1 MTFITETGASRFS
14 GTSDRQRGNYPSP
27 GSAPFQKARHQAYEK
42 PAQASIPAAQGTVQ
56 QLYRALS
63 QPGVATSALPS
74 ETLASARRYLGA
86 QIGLVDAR
94 SGDLPRN
101 PAQIEAW
108 IANGVAQTGEAY
120 GAYLEQRK
128 LGGARRF
135 FPTRS
140 HALHFLGAV
149 APTKL
154 VDGSWLYGLASH
166 WQDTRFLPL
175 IRTYL
180 EELGDGVA
188 DKNHVALYR
197 RLLAVEECETVSEL
211 DDSHYVQG
219 AIQLALGYLADD
231 FLPEVIGFNLGY
243 EQLPLHL
250 LITAYELNELGID
263 PYYFT
268 LHVTIDNASTG
279 HARQALR
286 GLEAMMPHFGDSA
299 EFYRRV
305 RNGYKLNDLGAN
317 TLGIIEGFT
326 LEDEVQAIFSNKAII
341 GSMVHSDYC
350 RIGNRTVGEWL
361 SDRSQIPAMIDALQ
375 QTGWIKRH
383 QPVEN
388 SRFWQ
393 LIQSERAAMFGVFN
407 AYEQQVIADWIT
419 GDAAALLPR
428 PRSFRARQQSMER
441 IAPAAGATDDHGTD
455 GDHND
460 IDADIR
466 AFEETIASM
475 ENRSDVMHLLVDT
488 IGPNTHWSTSGLA
501 ATRLY
506 QKFLSMG

>member
-1 MTFITETGASRFS
+1 MTIMSETGAFTYSGISGDLNWPFS
-14 GTSDRQRGNYPSP
+14 QQAAVPARPPVSDGF
-27 GSAPFQKARHQAYEK
+27 G
-42 PAQASIPAAQGTVQ
+42 PAET
-56 QLYRALS
+56 LYRSLG
-63 QPGVATSALPS
+63 QPGVAASALP
-74 ETLASARRYLGA
+74 
-86 QIGLVDAR
+86 VDAINQAR
-94 SGDLPRN
+94 NFLNAQLTTVQDQETDLPED
-101 PAQIEAW
+101 PSQIAAW
-108 IANGVAQTGEAY
+108 IDAGVTQTGEAY
-120 GAYLEQRK
+120 RAYLEQRK

-166 WQDTRFLPL
+166 WQDPRFMPL

-180 EELGDGVA
+180 EELGDGA
-188 DKNHVALYR
+188 MDKNHVSLYR
-197 RLLAVEECETVSEL
+197 RLLAVEECEAVGEL
-211 DDSHYVQG
+211 GDDHYVQG
-219 AIQLALGYLADD
+219 AIQLSLGYLADD

-268 LHVTIDNASTG
+268 LHVTIDNAASG
-279 HARQALR
+279 HAHQALR
-286 GLEAMMPHFGDSA
+286 GLEALMPHFGDA
-299 EFYRRV
+299 DEFYRRV
-305 RNGYKLNDLGAN
+305 RNGYKLNNLGAS
-317 TLGIIEGFT
+317 TMDIIDGFV
-326 LEDEVQAIFSNKAII
+326 LADEVQSIFSNKAII

-361 SDRSQIPAMIDALQ
+361 SDRGQIPAMLEALQ
-375 QTGWIKRH
+375 QSGWIKRH

-407 AYEQQVIADWIT
+407 AYEQQVVADWII

-428 PRSFRARQQSMER
+428 PHSFRARQRLLER
-441 IAPAAGATDDHGTD
+441 IAPTD
-455 GDHND
+455 GRGQDHDIDDSPAND
-460 IDADIR
+460 IDAETR
-466 AFEETIASM
+466 AFETEVAAM
-475 ENRSDVMHLLVDT
+475 DNRADVMALLVDT
-488 IGPNTHWSTSGLA
+488 IGPNMHWSPSGLA
-501 ATRLY
+501 ATRLFSN
-506 QKFLSMG
+506 FLSVG

>member
-1 MTFITETGASRFS
+1 MTMMSETGAFTYP
-14 GTSDRQRGNYPSP
+14 GTS
-27 GSAPFQKARHQAYEK
+27 GSLNRTFPQQAAIPVQAPATGQFGLAEK
-42 PAQASIPAAQGTVQ
+42 
-56 QLYRALS
+56 LYRSLG
-63 QPGVATSALPS
+63 QPGIAASALP
-74 ETLASARRYLGA
+74 
-86 QIGLVDAR
+86 VDAISQAR
-94 SGDLPRN
+94 GFLN
-101 PAQIEAW
+101 AQLAW
-108 IANGVAQTGEAY
+108 IDAGMAQTGEAY
-120 GAYLEQRK
+120 RAYLEQRK

-166 WQDTRFLPL
+166 WQDARFLPL

-180 EELGDGVA
+180 EELGDGA
-188 DKNHVALYR
+188 MDKNHVALYR
-197 RLLAVEECETVSEL
+197 RLLAVEEYEAVGAL
-211 DDSHYVQG
+211 NDDHYVQG
-219 AIQLALGYLADD
+219 AIQLSLGYLADD

-268 LHVTIDNASTG
+268 LHVTIDNVASG
-279 HARQALR
+279 HAHQALR
-286 GLEAMMPHFGDSA
+286 GLEALMPHFGDAA

-305 RNGYKLNDLGAN
+305 RNGYKLNTLGAG
-317 TLGIIEGFT
+317 TMDIVDRFVLA
-326 LEDEVQAIFSNKAII
+326 DEVEAIFSNKAVI

-350 RIGNRTVGEWL
+350 KIGKRTVGEWL
-361 SDRSQIPAMIDALQ
+361 SDRSQIPAMLEALQ

-383 QPVEN
+383 QPLDN

-407 AYEQQVIADWIT
+407 AYEQQVVADWII

-428 PRSFRARQQSMER
+428 PHSFRASQRLLER
-441 IAPAAGATDDHGTD
+441 IAPPGGTGQDHGING
-455 GDHND
+455 GDDSRHND
-460 IDADIR
+460 IDAETR
-466 AFEETIASM
+466 AFETEIAAM
-475 ENRSDVMHLLVDT
+475 DNRADVMALLVDT
-488 IGPNTHWSTSGLA
+488 IGPNMHWSPSGLA
-501 ATRLY
+501 ATRLFGN
-506 QKFLSMG
+506 FLSVG